1 MGWGIFRA
9 ALMHMAS
16 PCNAGISLAYHV
28 AFEGRSIHM
37 TYPASDIARVF
48 FFFACVTAV
57 RVQKMTL
64 NDATNRLL
72 LACLDRMGLK
82 ISRSTTFMSQPLWL
96 FEENVRI

>member
-16 PCNAGISLAYHV
+16 PCNACISLAYHV
-28 AFEGRSIHM
+28 VFEGRSIHM

-48 FFFACVTAV
+48 FACVTAV
-57 RVQKMTL
+57 RVQKMTSL

-82 ISRSTTFMSQPLWL
+82 ISQSTTFMSQPLC
-96 FEENVRI
+96 FCENVRI